1 MHNMHKS
8 TLLALNVLYAS
19 LVVSKGTTVLSLV
32 VCIIVILR
40 ILSYNIM
47 YVCMYEL
54 VLKDVFYYA

>member
-8 TLLALNVLYAS
+8 TLLALYVLYAS